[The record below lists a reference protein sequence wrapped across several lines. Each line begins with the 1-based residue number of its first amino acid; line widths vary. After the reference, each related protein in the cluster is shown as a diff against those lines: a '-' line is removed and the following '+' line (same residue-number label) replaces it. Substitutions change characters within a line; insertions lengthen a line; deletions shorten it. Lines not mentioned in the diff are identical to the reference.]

1 VPMGTVSPIWLYL
14 KAKVQKSSSHA
25 VRPRRRASERWE
37 GAGKA
42 AWVGRLHSVL
52 RPPFQHKAHG
62 TRQRESRRRSEQQCL
77 NERGKQVTEA
87 IRAGRTVAW
96 DRQDERRM
104 RQG

>member
-1 VPMGTVSPIWLYL
+1 MGRSRKGCVGGQVTLC
-14 KAKVQKSSSHA
+14 ASSSLPAQSPWHQI
-25 VRPRRRASERWE
+25 SE
-37 GAGKA
+37 
-42 AWVGRLHSVL
+42 
-52 RPPFQHKAHG
+52 
-62 TRQRESRRRSEQQCL
+62 RESRRRSEQQCL